1 MKINFTTA
9 EIHSLLQESF
19 LFREKVL
26 SLLNVYSLEYY
37 REQIRAKFPLFASTE
52 KISAIKWLREE
63 TKNKTENFESEGFDS
78 HEVHDYS
85 NNTKNQFLGLAAAKK
100 FVESC

>member
-1 MKINFTTA
+1 MKITFTTA
-9 EIHSLLQESF
+9 EIHALLQESN

-26 SLLNVYSLEYY
+26 SLLDVYSLDYY
-37 REQIRAKFPLFASTE
+37 RKEIRARFPLFASTQ
-52 KISAIKWLREE
+52 KIAAIKWLRDE
-63 TKNKTENFESEGFDS
+63 TKNKTENFESKGFDS

-85 NNTKNQFLGLAAAKK
+85 NNTKNQFLGLAAAKR

>member
-9 EIHSLLQESF
+9 EIHALLQESF

-26 SLLNVYSLEYY
+26 SLLDVSSLDSY
-37 REQIRAKFPLFASTE
+37 RKQIRAKFPLFASTE
-52 KISAIKWLREE
+52 KVAAIKWLRAE
-63 TKNKTENFESEGFDS
+63 TKNETENFESEGF
-78 HEVHDYS
+78 ETYEAYDYS
-85 NNTKNQFLGLAAAKK
+85 NNTKNKFLSLSAAKK

>member
-9 EIHSLLQESF
+9 EIHALLQESF

-26 SLLNVYSLEYY
+26 SLLNACSTNSY

-52 KISAIKWLREE
+52 KVAAIKWLREE

-78 HEVHDYS
+78 HEAHDYS
-85 NNTKNQFLGLAAAKK
+85 NNTKNKFLGLAAAKR